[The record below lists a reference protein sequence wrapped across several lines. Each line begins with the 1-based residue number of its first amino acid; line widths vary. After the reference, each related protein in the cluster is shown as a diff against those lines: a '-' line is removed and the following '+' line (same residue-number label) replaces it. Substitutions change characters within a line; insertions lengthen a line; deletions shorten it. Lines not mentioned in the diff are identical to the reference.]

1 MTPAEQLDLLLE
13 KLDLGLAAFARELEV
28 PVQQLKDIKRGRTQK
43 FSREVSMALVE
54 KFQVDPAWLN
64 NGGGAML
71 RRAGPDTDAAVELAL
86 RYVPL
91 SQALLADMCAVSSSA
106 WLSSDALAVRF
117 QDQLPQATFA
127 QNELT
132 LLEHYRTASDHDK
145 RAIER
150 FTALAAVAAAK
161 PADVKSAP
169 QQAQSLLP
177 EAKDGVKLLVA
188 TYLNASKEARD
199 LIILTACC
207 ADDIVG
213 SRTSDMQVNA

>member
-1 MTPAEQLDLLLE
+1 MTPSEQLDLLLE
-13 KLDLGLAAFARELEV
+13 RLDLGLAAFARELGV

-43 FSREVSMALVE
+43 FSREISMVLVE
-54 KFQVDPAWLN
+54 KFQVDPGWLN

-71 RRAGPDTDAAVELAL
+71 RRTGPDTDAAIELAL

-106 WLSSDALAVRF
+106 WLSSDALAVCF
-117 QDQLPQATFA
+117 QGRLPQAASA
-127 QNELT
+127 QDELA
-132 LLEHYRTASDHDK
+132 LLEHYRTASEHDK

-161 PADVKSAP
+161 PADATIAD
-169 QQAQSLLP
+169 QQAQSLPP
-177 EAKDGVKLLVA
+177 EAKDGIKLLVA

-213 SRTSDMQVNA
+213 DRTSGMQVNG